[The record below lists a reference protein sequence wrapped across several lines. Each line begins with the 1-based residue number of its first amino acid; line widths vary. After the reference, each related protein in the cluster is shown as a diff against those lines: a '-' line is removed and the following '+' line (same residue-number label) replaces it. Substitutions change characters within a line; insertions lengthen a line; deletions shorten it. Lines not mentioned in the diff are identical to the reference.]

1 MLDQN
6 IKLLLLKYLAVA
18 AHAHLVRVATRQH
31 LGHQAIVVGGLIP
44 RMGALKRVP
53 VIGKDLLEDTPV
65 PRGLCHHRVAPSWGD
80 DLLTVKRLYH
90 ASSASSTL
98 HRPILG

>member
-1 MLDQN
+1 MGALATLQAAVCEVAY
-6 IKLLLLKYLAVA
+6 LL
-18 AHAHLVRVATRQH
+18 RVATREH
-31 LGHQAIVVGGLIP
+31 RGHQAIVVGGLIP

-80 DLLTVKRLYH
+80 KAISRKNFTETAR
-90 ASSASSTL
+90 
-98 HRPILG
+98 R